1 MTYVVPPELT
11 INNQKTYL
19 KSIIE
24 KNSNTDQLQ
33 WLSSRLE
40 PIIVNTSAHDLFLT
54 FSIASSLFDASNKII
69 YPKVTECN
77 KVLYYYLMQHNASL
91 LDVVRIYVLI
101 AALDKNT
108 IFFSKKILQLLE
120 ISDRTELATILKYMI
135 FFPHAATYK
144 LKVVDAVRTNI
155 TDVFDAIALNNPY
168 PAAFFDEQQWNQL
181 YIKAAF
187 LQRPLS
193 QIMYV
198 DERANSELARMIN
211 DLANERWSAGREIDP
226 LIWRPVSYSMDTV
239 TLGNIKCLLASK
251 DLCQKYAGVLS
262 CFYSN
267 SVEAHNLLDEFDT
280 LKKSVQS
287 GEINWKCLE
296 QMSRKGRT

>member
-1 MTYVVPPELT
+1 MAYVVPPELA
-11 INNQKTYL
+11 ISNQKTYL
-19 KSIIE
+19 KAIIE

-33 WLSSRLE
+33 WLDSRLE
-40 PIIVNTSAHDLFLT
+40 LIIGNASARDLFLT
-54 FSIASSLFDASNKII
+54 FSIAPSLFDAPNKII
-69 YPKVTECN
+69 YPKVTEGN
-77 KVLYYYLMQHNASL
+77 KVLYYYLMQHKASL
-91 LDVVRIYVLI
+91 LDVVRIYVLV

-120 ISDRTELATILKYMI
+120 TSDRTELAVILKYLI

-144 LKVVDAVRTNI
+144 LKAVDAVRTNI
-155 TDVFDAIALNNPY
+155 TEVFDAIALNNPY

-198 DERANSELARMIN
+198 DERANNELTRMIN
-211 DLANERWSAGREIDP
+211 DLAKERWSAGREIDP

-239 TLGNIKCLLASK
+239 TLENIKYLLASK
-251 DLCQKYAGVLS
+251 DLGQKYAGVLS
-262 CFYSN
+262 CFHSN
-267 SVEAHNLLDEFDT
+267 SVEAHNLLDEFDS

-296 QMSRKGRT
+296 QMSREGRT